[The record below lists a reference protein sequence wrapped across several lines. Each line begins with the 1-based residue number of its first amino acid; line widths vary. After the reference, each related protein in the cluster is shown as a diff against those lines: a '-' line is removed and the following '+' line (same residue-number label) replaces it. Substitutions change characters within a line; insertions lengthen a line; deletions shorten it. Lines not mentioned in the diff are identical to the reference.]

1 LVREIVKS
9 NLFGTSS
16 LLGAYT
22 VAVLV
27 PMTLFNLITGGEMV
41 SSSLVPVFSDYASKE
56 KRPELWRVF
65 GIVLSLATTILTLV
79 VILVIWLAPQIAW
92 LAGARNFED
101 QTLVPITV
109 TLMRLATPA
118 VIFLSISSLITGL
131 LLALKRFTLPA
142 FTAAVFNGT
151 IVIVALL
158 RPDEISSLVWG
169 ILLGSFFQILL
180 QLPGLRD
187 AKIRFTYYW
196 RHPAVRRIAILY
208 APIVVALV
216 VNQIAI
222 WISYNLAITTG
233 DNSVTYMAYA
243 TTLYQFPLGLVV
255 SAVSI
260 ATLPT
265 LSRLAS
271 SYRDSLDNQ
280 LSDATERLNDYKET
294 LAGGLRLVI
303 TLILPAA
310 AGLFALAV
318 PIIALLLEHGEF
330 TSDDTLITARV
341 LRVYIVGLAFAAVD
355 QMLIIASY
363 ARKDTWRPALVGVI
377 SIAIYTVTAF
387 VLIDPLGLLS
397 LMVADAVKHAIH
409 TLLMIW
415 LLRRLVGSLSSFK
428 IGTVLAKSLVA
439 AVLVGAAAYLTAT
452 ILNGLLDQDS
462 FLAKFAIVAA
472 GGLAGVLTYIVAV
485 FVLDIRDAKSLK
497 QLLPKRR
504 SNKTT

>member
-1 LVREIVKS
+1 V
-9 NLFGTSS
+9 
-16 LLGAYT
+16 
-22 VAVLV
+22 
-27 PMTLFNLITGGEMV
+27 
-41 SSSLVPVFSDYASKE
+41 
-56 KRPELWRVF
+56 
-65 GIVLSLATTILTLV
+65 
-79 VILVIWLAPQIAW
+79 
-92 LAGARNFED
+92 
-101 QTLVPITV
+101 
-109 TLMRLATPA
+109 
-118 VIFLSISSLITGL
+118 
-131 LLALKRFTLPA
+131 
-142 FTAAVFNGT
+142 
-151 IVIVALL
+151 
-158 RPDEISSLVWG
+158 
-169 ILLGSFFQILL
+169 
-180 QLPGLRD
+180 
-187 AKIRFTYYW
+187 
-196 RHPAVRRIAILY
+196 
-208 APIVVALV
+208 
-216 VNQIAI
+216 
-222 WISYNLAITTG
+222 
-233 DNSVTYMAYA
+233 
-243 TTLYQFPLGLVV
+243 
-255 SAVSI
+255 
-260 ATLPT
+260 
-265 LSRLAS
+265 
-271 SYRDSLDNQ
+271 DNQ

-363 ARKDTWRPALVGVI
+363 ARKDTWRPAMVGII

-428 IGTVLAKSLVA
+428 VGTVLAKSLVA

-472 GGLAGVLTYIVAV
+472 GGLAGVLTYIVV
-485 FVLDIRDAKSLK
+485 VYVLDIRDAKSLK